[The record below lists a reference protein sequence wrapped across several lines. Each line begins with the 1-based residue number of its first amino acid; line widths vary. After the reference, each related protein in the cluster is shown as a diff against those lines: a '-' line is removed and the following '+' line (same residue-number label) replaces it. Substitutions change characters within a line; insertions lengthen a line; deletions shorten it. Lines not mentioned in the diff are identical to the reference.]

1 MTKAAALEF
10 RIVFSL
16 IPEKYYLMR
25 YVISRITQNEGK
37 NRHHNKT
44 NTTPLIYIYKNL
56 VRF

>member
-16 IPEKYYLMR
+16 MPAKYYPMR
-25 YVISRITQNEGK
+25 YVISRITENEGK
-37 NRHHNKT
+37 NRHYNKT
-44 NTTPLIYIYKNL
+44 NTNFNIYII

>member
-1 MTKAAALEF
+1 MTKVAALEF

-16 IPEKYYLMR
+16 IPEKYYLMG

-44 NTTPLIYIYKNL
+44 NTTPLIYI
-56 VRF
+56 